1 MSATS
6 FARRRLIRS
15 VRPSPTRYM
24 PRRTSFISVEV
35 VIKTDFAYDAFV
47 EWFTAQDNHVS
58 VLPCDTHSTH
68 IYFAPL
74 AGRTPDATIAQIC
87 AEFKQWPS
95 PVRDQWRLASF
106 RQFFIGYHTG
116 DEPFCFVEEVSA
128 QTLSAAAAI
137 GAGIGWALYAA
148 PHENDCTGLPTA
160 KR

>member
-1 MSATS
+1 
-6 FARRRLIRS
+6 
-15 VRPSPTRYM
+15 M

-35 VIKTDFAYDAFV
+35 VIKTDCAYDAFV

-58 VLPCDTHSTH
+58 VLPCDTHRTH
-68 IYFAPL
+68 IYFAPH
-74 AGRTPDATIAQIC
+74 AGTTPDAAIAQIC
-87 AEFKQWPS
+87 AEFDQWPS

-137 GAGIGWALYAA
+137 GAGIGWALYVA
-148 PHENDCTGLPTA
+148 PHENDCSGFPTA
-160 KR
+160 TR